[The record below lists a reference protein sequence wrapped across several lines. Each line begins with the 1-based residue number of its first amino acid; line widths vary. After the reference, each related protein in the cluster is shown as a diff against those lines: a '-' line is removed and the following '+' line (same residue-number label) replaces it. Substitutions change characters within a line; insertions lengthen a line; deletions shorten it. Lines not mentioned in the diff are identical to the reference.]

1 MGALEAGAEDAEED
15 DGTLEV
21 TCGAYD
27 LLSSKRG
34 WSRPVSRQPLGGRPG
49 PATPFRS
56 TSRPPRR

>member
-27 LLSSKRG
+27 LPSVQEGLEE
-34 WSRPVSRQPLGGRPG
+34 LGPEDAIG
-49 PATPFRS
+49 S
-56 TSRPPRR
+56 